1 MLQPPAGATGRH
13 SRAHLVRRLQPALL
27 VLLALLALA
36 GQVQAD
42 EDVEDVTPR
51 EVASS
56 IAFSSLQHVASTGA
70 LAAFSPTPT
79 LRVAPNGQIMVSFN
93 HVVGPGRQ
101 NPYYSL
107 FNSAT
112 RSWGAPQPIRNSSNH
127 LRYVTFGFDSN
138 SLAHAVWLEGSDVF
152 YAARTGWPTATKNIS
167 NKAQNVVD
175 PPAMAIG
182 PDNVIHVVW
191 TQGTNLL
198 TVYHTYSRNGGAT
211 WSAPT
216 ALTGVGE
223 DATTVGVTVT
233 ADNAVHAVWER
244 ATAGAPYIYEIYY
257 RKGTPAGTSYTW
269 GSPAKVSLNLTTAK
283 RPALLAEGNNLH
295 LSFTSQISGSE
306 QYAYYRRFAS
316 GAWGPLVNVNSSQPV
331 SVNTSNPYDLITGMG
346 LCGGNVHVFFHGA
359 PFGEVNERIWAGSSS
374 NNWQTLTALTPLGQ
388 RYIYPTI
395 GCYNGNIAL
404 GVDRV
409 AAGTV
414 HDIFSGIEEKRVLLP
429 LIRRN

>member
-1 MLQPPAGATGRH
+1 MDQAPACGTRRR
-13 SRAHLVRRLQPALL
+13 SPLHLLRRLRPALL

-70 LAAFSPTPT
+70 LATFSPTPT
-79 LRVAPNGQIMVSFN
+79 LRVAPNGQIMLSYN
-93 HVVGPGRQ
+93 RVVATGRQ
-101 NPYYSL
+101 NPYYSE

-112 RSWGAPQPIRNSSNH
+112 RTWGTPQPIRNSSNH
-127 LRYVTFGFDSN
+127 LRYVTFAFDSY
-138 SLAHAVWLEGSDVF
+138 SLAHTVWLEGNDVF
-152 YAARTGWPTATKNIS
+152 YAAQSGWPNAFKNIS

-175 PPAMAIG
+175 PPAVAIG

-198 TVYHTYSRNGGAT
+198 TVYHAYSRNGGAT

-216 ALTGVGE
+216 ALTGAGE

-257 RKGTPAGTSYTW
+257 RKGAPAGTSYTW
-269 GSPAKVSLNLTTAK
+269 GSPFKVSLGLTTAK

-295 LSFTSQISGSE
+295 LSFTSQISGSQ

-316 GAWGPLVNVNSSQPV
+316 GAWGPLVNVNSGQAV
-331 SVNTSNPYDLITGMG
+331 SVNTSNPYDLITSLA
-346 LCGGNVHVFFHGA
+346 LCNGDVHVFFHGA

-374 NNWQTLTALTPLGQ
+374 NNWQTLTGLTPLGQ
-388 RYIYPTI
+388 RYIYPSV

-409 AAGTV
+409 AAGSV
-414 HDIFSGIEEKRVLLP
+414 HDIFSGIEEKRVFLP
-429 LIRRN
+429 VLRRN